1 MRAAQCALT
10 HIRGICRKFCPADA
24 RAYKVGKRVM
34 RILFVVDN
42 YMGGAGNIIQ
52 LLATEYAKTDEV
64 TVLLTH
70 KTIEKRYGC
79 PGVKFIELDSEEKPT
94 GIRALTYQ
102 IGWVRRQVKH
112 VAPDVIISF
121 LTSNSIITCLGQM
134 FSRIPIIACERND
147 PAIINRRFPWNILTR
162 IAYRRA
168 DLLTVQF
175 DGFVDFDGGRYV
187 DKCRVTPNYV
197 ATPDRFKDHTS
208 VSEVTR
214 FISCGRLAPAKRFSM
229 LLEMFAEIHR
239 REPKTELRIYGHG
252 SQREMLEEKISELG
266 LEGAAILAGYT
277 SDTYG
282 VLCDSDVYLMT
293 SKHEGFP
300 NALSEALA
308 VGLSSVSFGCHKGI
322 DELLD
327 NGRRGVSVAQNDRE
341 AFVDAALELCRDR
354 EKRLAYSAAAKEVS
368 DVYSMKNVKAIW
380 DECIKEACEKRSN
393 VK

>member
-1 MRAAQCALT
+1 
-10 HIRGICRKFCPADA
+10 
-24 RAYKVGKRVM
+24 M

-70 KTIEKRYGC
+70 KTIEKRYEC
-79 PGVKFIELDSEEKPT
+79 PGVKFIAFDKSDMVRGLGAFLS
-94 GIRALTYQ
+94 Q
-102 IGWVRRQVKH
+102 IHWVRWCVKEEN
-112 VAPDVIISF
+112 PDVIISF
-121 LTSNSIITCLGQM
+121 ITGNSIITCLGQM
-134 FSRIPIIACERND
+134 FSRIPIIACER
-147 PAIINRRFPWNILTR
+147 INPLVSIRKFPWNLLVR
-162 IAYRRA
+162 IAYDRA
-168 DLLTVQF
+168 DLLSVQF
-175 DGFVDFDGGRYV
+175 SDFVTLEGGRYV

-208 VSEVTR
+208 DSDVTR
-214 FISCGRLAPAKRFSM
+214 FVSCGRLSPEKQFPL
-229 LLEMFAEIHR
+229 LLEMFAEIHS
-239 REPKTELRIYGHG
+239 REPKTELRIYGQG

-266 LEGAAILAGYT
+266 LEGAASLAGYT

-282 VLCDSDVYLMT
+282 VLCDSDVYLMP
-293 SKHEGFP
+293 SRNEGFP

-308 VGLSSVSFGCHKGI
+308 VGLPSVSFGCHKGI

-341 AFVDAALELCRDR
+341 AFVAAALELCRDS

-368 DVYSMKNVKAIW
+368 EIYSMPVVKAIW
-380 DECIKEACEKRSN
+380 DECIKEACEKKR
-393 VK
+393 KAKIKK